1 MVMKLCGLPITSGLV
16 QGPRGTRLETVA
28 VVTLRHSTNS
38 PLMTDSDISVD
49 VGFRANYVCALDG
62 FPTEFELADSASPFS
77 SA

>member
-38 PLMTDSDISVD
+38 PLMTEADISLTLT
-49 VGFRANYVCALDG
+49 G
-62 FPTEFELADSASPFS
+62 PTPRSVRYIPELTVS
-77 SA
+77 SEV